1 MQDYHIY
8 AHYIK
13 EQNVSKTSPN
23 YRTVLSKTKA
33 APETQEEKSNSLNL
47 GGIRQAATVSL
58 AAINKINTY
67 VGEYTENIIM
77 ASRMR
82 TGISY
87 AGMALAATVNPVLGV
102 SAMALYTADKMLT
115 YNIKVNKENL
125 SANFIR
131 QLSGG
136 SVSTRR

>member
-1 MQDYHIY
+1 
-8 AHYIK
+8 
-13 EQNVSKTSPN
+13 
-23 YRTVLSKTKA
+23 
-33 APETQEEKSNSLNL
+33 
-47 GGIRQAATVSL
+47 
-58 AAINKINTY
+58 
-67 VGEYTENIIM
+67 
-77 ASRMR
+77 MR

>member
-8 AHYIK
+8 AHYIDK
-13 EQNVSKTSPN
+13 ESVSNTSPN
-23 YRTVLSKTKA
+23 SKTVVSKTKA
-33 APETQEEKSNSLNL
+33 APDVQEEKSGTLNI
-47 GGIRQAATVSL
+47 GAARKAATVSL
-58 AAINKINTY
+58 AAFNKINSY
-67 VGEYTENIIM
+67 VGEYTENTIM
-77 ASRMR
+77 ASRIK

-102 SAMALYTADKMLT
+102 SAMALYTADKMIT
-115 YNIKVNKENL
+115 YNINVNKENL